1 MNKGVQ
7 PTISY
12 PIVLSNLAAMR
23 CVVIGGGK
31 IAERKVLGLLEGGA
45 KPLVVSPNLTTQL
58 DKWSAVGKI
67 HHKRRSYRV
76 GDLDGAFLAI
86 TASSDSEV
94 DSRVALE
101 AKQLGILINVAS
113 SKRKGNFQTPA
124 TARHGNLHVSV
135 STSGTNP
142 SLAMHMLDELGKHWT
157 PRYSRIVSITEPLRG
172 DLQKLGGHLRRR
184 FWKEVTDPQTMDELF
199 HLSIDNAQTR
209 LREIILKL
217 RKNGPTWEAHEVN
230 CG

>member
-1 MNKGVQ
+1 MNQ
-7 PTISY
+7 AFQTTISY
-12 PIVLSNLAAMR
+12 PIVLSNLTTIR
-23 CVVIGGGK
+23 CVVIGGGN

-45 KPLVVSPNLTTQL
+45 KPLVVSPALTTQL
-58 DKWSAVGKI
+58 DKWSAEGKI
-67 HHKRRSYRV
+67 HHKRRNYRI

-94 DSRVALE
+94 DERVALE

-113 SKRKGNFQTPA
+113 SKQKGNFQTPA
-124 TARHGNLHVSV
+124 TAREGNLHVSV

-157 PRYSRIVSITEPLRG
+157 PRYSRIVSITEPLR
-172 DLQKLGGHLRRR
+172 DDIQRLDYHLRRR
-184 FWKEVTDPQTMDELF
+184 FWKEVTDPQTIDELL

-209 LREIILKL
+209 LRAIIAELS
-217 RKNGPTWEAHEVN
+217 KNVPTWGTRKVN